1 MDSYCYLPVLE
12 FINFN
17 LSTDERLLD
26 IEHSAGLSVYRWSLS
41 KYVTQ
46 PVPYGHHA
54 FKNIVVH
61 PSLRGV
67 IGTVLYPGT
76 ICLH

>member
-1 MDSYCYLPVLE
+1 MDSYYYLPVLE

-17 LSTDERLLD
+17 LSPDESLLD
-26 IEHSAGLSVYRWSLS
+26 IEHDAGLSVYRQPLS

-61 PSLRGV
+61 PSLCVV
-67 IGTVLYPGT
+67 IGTALYPGT